1 VRQWDSALIRE
12 AFLREIHRGGQVYFV
27 HNKVETIDRIA
38 RELRELVPEVDLRIA
53 HGQMRER
60 DLERT
65 MVDFYH
71 RRFNVLVCTTIIE
84 SGIDVPSAN
93 TVVINRADHFGLA
106 QLHQLRGRVGR
117 SHHRAYAY
125 LIVPQQRAM
134 TADAV
139 KRLEAIESLEDLGIG
154 FSLATHDLEIRGA
167 GEILGE
173 EQSGQIHEIGYS
185 LYTQLLERAVE
196 ALKAGRSP
204 ELDRALDHG
213 TEIDL
218 KVAALIPDDY
228 LPDVHA
234 RLIMYK
240 RIASA
245 GNSDEIRELKV
256 EMIDRFGLL
265 PEAVGNLFD
274 ITELKLK
281 ATPLG
286 IRKVDVGGQ
295 GGRIVFAAD
304 PQVDPANIVR
314 LIQNDP
320 LTYKFDGT
328 DKLRFSMELE
338 TGIARIDALDGLL
351 DALSMRDAA

>member
-1 VRQWDSALIRE
+1 
-12 AFLREIHRGGQVYFV
+12 
-27 HNKVETIDRIA
+27 
-38 RELRELVPEVDLRIA
+38 
-53 HGQMRER
+53 
-60 DLERT
+60 
-65 MVDFYH
+65 
-71 RRFNVLVCTTIIE
+71 
-84 SGIDVPSAN
+84 
-93 TVVINRADHFGLA
+93 
-106 QLHQLRGRVGR
+106 
-117 SHHRAYAY
+117 
-125 LIVPQQRAM
+125 M

-173 EQSGQIHEIGYS
+173 EQSGQIHEVGYS
-185 LYTQLLERAVE
+185 LYTRLLERAVE

-213 TEIDL
+213 AEVDL
-218 KVAALIPDDY
+218 KIAALIPEDY

-245 GNSDEIRELKV
+245 RNLEEIHELKV

-265 PEAVGNLFD
+265 PEAVRNLFD

-286 IRKVDVGGQ
+286 IRKIDVSDQ
-295 GGRIVFAAD
+295 GGRIVFSAKPD
-304 PQVDPANIVR
+304 VDPASIVQ
-314 LIQNDP
+314 LIQNEP
-320 LTYKFDGT
+320 STYSFDGT
-328 DKLRFSMELE
+328 DRLRFSMPLE
-338 TGIARIDALDGLL
+338 TGHARISALDALL